1 MAEPRKKRKTK
12 STQSAKAVERP
23 VGGGGWLL
31 FALMVCVGAAAFPV
45 AMTRLSSDALTP
57 GAFFAPLVGWLAT
70 AVLSLW
76 VTRPSRFG
84 GDRLVVAL
92 TLLLLGLGIVEQWRL
107 GTWAEAWHA
116 WRAYLPLLG
125 GVAGWLFCL
134 RWLNAERVSA
144 LLPRVQWLCWL
155 GALGVLAAL
164 RLFGRSYRGGMFL
177 PGQINPTELVKVL
190 LVAFTAAWLP
200 ARTEALARTVAGVPV
215 PPLREALALAFLWG
229 VPLAGAVVVRDLGL
243 ALILCL
249 TLMLML
255 CAATRKVGWLAVGL
269 GAAAAAGWGIRFL
282 SAHSAAR
289 FAVWL
294 DPFQDPTGKG
304 WQIGQSLCA
313 QFAGGLWGSGLG
325 EGMPGTVPIVT
336 SDFVYAAL
344 AEEWGLIGCALVL
357 AAFWLWIWR
366 SSRAMDTALPPPCR
380 LLGLGLTALMG
391 VQLVLNVG
399 GVTKALPM
407 TGITLPFF
415 SQGGFSLLTTLLLC
429 GLVCACTNRAHGSCR

>member
-1 MAEPRKKRKTK
+1 MAKPRKKR
-12 STQSAKAVERP
+12 APKAVKP
-23 VGGGGWLL
+23 AAGAVAGGGVFL
-31 FALMVCVGAAAFPV
+31 AVVACVGAAAFPV

-57 GAFFAPLVGWLAT
+57 GAFFAPLLLWLGALL
-70 AVLSLW
+70 ASWW

-125 GVAGWLFCL
+125 GVVGWLFCL
-134 RWLNAERVSA
+134 RCLRAETVA
-144 LLPRVQWLCWL
+144 AALPRVQWLCWL

-200 ARTEALARTVAGVPV
+200 ARTEALARTVVGVPV
-215 PPLREALALAFLWG
+215 PPLREALALAVLWG
-229 VPLAGAVVVRDLGL
+229 VPLVGAVAVRDLGL
-243 ALILCL
+243 VLILCL

-269 GAAAAAGWGIRFL
+269 SAAAAAGWGIRFL

-313 QFAGGLWGSGLG
+313 QFAGGLWGTGLG

-344 AEEWGLIGCALVL
+344 AEEWGLVGCALVL
-357 AAFWLWIWR
+357 GGFWLWIWR
-366 SSRAMDTALPPPCR
+366 SSRAMDEALP
-380 LLGLGLTALMG
+380 
-391 VQLVLNVG
+391 
-399 GVTKALPM
+399 
-407 TGITLPFF
+407 
-415 SQGGFSLLTTLLLC
+415 
-429 GLVCACTNRAHGSCR
+429 

>member
-1 MAEPRKKRKTK
+1 MFL
-12 STQSAKAVERP
+12 AVT
-23 VGGGGWLL
+23 
-31 FALMVCVGAAAFPV
+31 ACVGAAAFPV

-57 GAFFAPLVGWLAT
+57 GAFFAPLLIWLGT
-70 AVLSLW
+70 VILSLW

-84 GDRLVVAL
+84 GDCIVVAL
-92 TLLLLGLGIVEQWRL
+92 TLLLLGMGIVEQWRL

-125 GVAGWLFCL
+125 GVISWLGCL
-134 RWLNAERVSA
+134 CLLRAETVA
-144 LLPRVQWLCWL
+144 AALPRVQWLCWL

-200 ARTEALARTVAGVPV
+200 ARTEALSRTVGGVPV
-215 PPLREALALAFLWG
+215 PPLREALALAVLWG
-229 VPLAGAVVVRDLGL
+229 VPLAGAVAVRDLGL
-243 ALILCL
+243 VLILCL

-313 QFAGGLWGSGLG
+313 QFAGGLWGTGLG

-344 AEEWGLIGCALVL
+344 AEEWGLVGCALVL
-357 AAFWLWIWR
+357 GGFWLWIWR
-366 SSRAMDTALPPPCR
+366 SSRAMDEALPPPCR

-391 VQLVLNVG
+391 VQLVLNIG

-429 GLVCACTNRAHGSCR
+429 GLVCACTNRAQK